1 MYGNYRH
8 IFKWGDP
15 SHEEQLKDHVV
26 HFAKEHFGMT
36 DADFA
41 NKHLPG
47 FDTITLKKR
56 PRLSKASLGALKKIV
71 GAENVSTEDFER
83 AYHSAGKFYLELL
96 KLRLGVIDNPPD
108 AVVYPRDEKDVIAI
122 VRLCNAKRIPITPF
136 GGHSSVTRGVEPVK
150 GGISLDLTRHM
161 NAVIRVNEIN
171 STVTVQP
178 GMFGPALEEFLN
190 RYKAGYT
197 CGHFPQSFEF
207 STVGGWAVTRG
218 AGQASTGY
226 GKIEDMVLSMR
237 TVTPAGIIET
247 KDYPAAAIG
256 PDIDQIIIGSEGAY
270 GVVTEITMKIRTY
283 RPQNTSHTSFVF
295 KDFKSAVTAMRTV
308 MQAEFGKPHLFRIS
322 DPEETE
328 MAFRMGGKH
337 GGLGDKVLSLLGY
350 KPMQRCLMFVSVEG
364 DANYT
369 KFVVGKIKDVASDFG
384 ALCTGAGPTKKWLE
398 QRYSSA
404 YLRDPLMD
412 AGILADTLETSV
424 SWENLNQLWSEVRDY
439 IKARPKTVCMV
450 HLSHIYENGANL
462 YFTFLTPMNKGDEVR
477 DFVQFHKGIVDTVHA
492 NHGSISHHHGV
503 GKMLAPWMPKE
514 HDTASIE
521 LMRAIKKHLDPKGIM
536 NPGTLGL

>member
-337 GGLGDKVLSLLGY
+337 GGLGDRSC
-350 KPMQRCLMFVSVEG
+350 RCWDTSRCSAVSCSFRSRATRTTRSSWWARSRTWRAISARCAPARAPRRSG
-364 DANYT
+364 
-369 KFVVGKIKDVASDFG
+369 
-384 ALCTGAGPTKKWLE
+384 W
-398 QRYSSA
+398 SSA
-404 YLRDPLMD
+404 TRAPTC
-412 AGILADTLETSV
+412 AIRSWTRGSSPTRWRRPCRGRTST
-424 SWENLNQLWSEVRDY
+424 SSG
-439 IKARPKTVCMV
+439 ARCATTSRRAPRRCAWCT
-450 HLSHIYENGANL
+450 SRI
-462 YFTFLTPMNKGDEVR
+462 FTR
-477 DFVQFHKGIVDTVHA
+477 
-492 NHGSISHHHGV
+492 
-503 GKMLAPWMPKE
+503 
-514 HDTASIE
+514 TARTSTSPSS
-521 LMRAIKKHLDPKGIM
+521 RP
-536 NPGTLGL
+536 